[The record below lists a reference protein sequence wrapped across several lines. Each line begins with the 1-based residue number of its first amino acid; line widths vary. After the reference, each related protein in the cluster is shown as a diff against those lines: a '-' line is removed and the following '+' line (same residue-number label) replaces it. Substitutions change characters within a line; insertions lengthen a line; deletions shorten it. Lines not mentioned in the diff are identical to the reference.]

1 MPEPRFDLTTLGEI
15 MIRLS
20 VPLGHR
26 LEDARQLDLAPGG
39 AEGNVVFAL
48 AQLGRRCAWASALPQ
63 NPLGRLIATHL
74 RAVGVD
80 LSAVVWSPT
89 GRVGLYWV
97 EFSAP
102 PRPIQVVYDRADS
115 CAAHMQP
122 DQIDWDTLLDTRLVH
137 VTGITPAI
145 SPSCRAVVAE
155 LVQRAHAAGVPLSF
169 DINYRARLWT
179 EAEAR
184 ETLLPLV
191 QGVDLLFCGQAD
203 AGRIFGLSGEREG
216 ILRRLAEQ
224 TGAKNVVTTFG
235 VDGAMAW
242 DGQRLWHEPALPV
255 QILDRLGA
263 GDALAA
269 GVIHGWL
276 NGSLAEGL
284 RYGVV
289 LAALILTQYGDMVLT
304 TPDEVEMLLT
314 STGGGVMR

>member
-1 MPEPRFDLTTLGEI
+1 MPTPRFDVTTLGEV

-20 VPLGHR
+20 VPPGQR
-26 LEDARQLDLAPGG
+26 LESAASVDLHPGG
-39 AEGNVVFAL
+39 AEGNFAVAL
-48 AQLGRRCAWASALPQ
+48 ARLKRRVAWVSRLPN
-63 NPLGRLIATHL
+63 NPLGRLIANHL
-74 RAVGVD
+74 RSAGVD
-80 LSAVVWSPT
+80 LGGVIWSET
-89 GRVGLYWV
+89 GRVGSYYL

-115 CAAHMQP
+115 CAAQMQP
-122 DQIDWDTLLDTRLVH
+122 DQIDWDYLLDTRLVH

-145 SPSCRAVVAE
+145 SPSCRAVVTE
-155 LVQRAHAAGVPLSF
+155 LVQRARAASVPISF

-184 ETLLPLV
+184 ATLVPLI

-203 AGRIFGLSGEREG
+203 AGRIFGLGGEREG
-216 ILRRLAEQ
+216 ILRGLAEQ

-235 VDGAMAW
+235 ADGPMAW

-255 QILDRLGA
+255 EILDRLGA

-269 GVIHGWL
+269 GVVHGWL

-314 STGGGVMR
+314 RTGGGMLR